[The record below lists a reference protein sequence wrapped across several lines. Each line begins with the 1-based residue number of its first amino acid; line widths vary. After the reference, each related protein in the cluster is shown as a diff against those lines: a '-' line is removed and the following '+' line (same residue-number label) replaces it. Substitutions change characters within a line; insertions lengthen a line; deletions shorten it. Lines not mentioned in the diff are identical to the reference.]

1 MGNRGNFR
9 GNFSERVKLW
19 KYLRKGKKTWKFL
32 REKPRKPVEIFIF
45 ANSDETWNSFEFFVD
60 I

>member
-19 KYLRKGKKTWKFL
+19 KYLRKGKKRGNFY
-32 REKPRKPVEIFIF
+32 EKNLKNLWNFIF
-45 ANSDETWNSFEFFVD
+45 ANLDETWNSFEFFVE